1 MKHLKK
7 YNESSEESQYDKE
20 LQFFDDQM
28 KSKEIKDNMTMQD
41 KISSY
46 QAFLFGC
53 FLSNP
58 NDFEID
64 DEGNLVDMGNIF
76 TSDFNK
82 WWEEGGK
89 VPKQYQ

>member
-7 YNESSEESQYDKE
+7 YNESSE
-20 LQFFDDQM
+20 
-28 KSKEIKDNMTMQD
+28 DN
-41 KISSY
+41 KISSSY

-64 DEGNLVDMGNIF
+64 EEGNLVDIGNIF

-82 WWEEGGK
+82 WYEEGGK
-89 VPKQYQ
+89 VPKQYK